1 MTEKA
6 LFQLLHDRF
15 KSIVEDH
22 GLLQEPVQIT
32 AKALT
37 PQEAIGN
44 TAKQDYPILTGRE
57 VMLQAVC
64 GCSVGQ
70 AFTDAPAAFQG
81 TLSDVLALDLAQD
94 PHARGLFIAS
104 MNAVMNHLG
113 LARSSVHCKNEG
125 PEQCAVAVA
134 SFLKETYGAP
144 KIALIGYQPALF
156 ARLAE
161 SFPLKVL
168 DLDAKNI
175 GQVRY
180 GIPVG
185 HGFEDLDDTIAW
197 ADVVLCTGSTLC
209 NGSLVRYLELG
220 KPVWFYGTTLA
231 GAADILGLNRLC
243 FSEQVS

>member
-1 MTEKA
+1 MTEQEM
-6 LFQLLHDRF
+6 FRLLHDRF
-15 KSIVEDH
+15 EVIAEQH
-22 GLLQEPVQIT
+22 GLMQEPVQIS

-64 GCSVGQ
+64 GLSVGQ
-70 AFTDAPAAFQG
+70 AFTDAPATFQG
-81 TLSDVLALDLAQD
+81 TLADVLALDLARD
-94 PHARGLFIAS
+94 PHARGLFIAA

-125 PEQCAVAVA
+125 PEQCAVAIA

-144 KIALIGYQPALF
+144 KIALIGYQPALL

-168 DLDAKNI
+168 DLDVKNV

-180 GIPVG
+180 GIQVG
-185 HGFEDLDDTIAW
+185 HGFEDLNETLAW

-243 FSEQVS
+243 FSENVS